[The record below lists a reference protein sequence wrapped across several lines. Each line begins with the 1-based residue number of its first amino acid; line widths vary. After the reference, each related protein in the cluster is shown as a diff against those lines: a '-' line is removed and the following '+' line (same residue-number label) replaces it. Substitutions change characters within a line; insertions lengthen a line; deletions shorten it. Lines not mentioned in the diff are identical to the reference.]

1 MEFGQQLK
9 AIRKEKGM
17 SQVQLAKL
25 LDVCVFSV
33 RNWEQG
39 TSTPNRTCRQ
49 ILKDKLGIDY
59 SPAVQR
65 KNNFYHLKARLKQ
78 YSNELMLPIYKS
90 RYMDKLLDELK
101 WAMITENTD
110 REMRLIG
117 AITRELMQHCFKRNF
132 EFEACLAKAMEY
144 LENRGGEEKRWI
156 ELNNSRNRFKS

>member
-25 LDVCVFSV
+25 LDVCVCSV

-65 KNNFYHLKARLKQ
+65 KNNFYHLTARLKQ
-78 YSNELMLPIYKS
+78 FQNEPMLPIYKS

-101 WAMITENTD
+101 WAMITENTEK
-110 REMRLIG
+110 EMRLIG
-117 AITRELMQHCFKRNF
+117 AITRELMQHCFKRDF
-132 EFEACLAKAMEY
+132 EFEACLAIAMEQ
-144 LENRGGEEKRWI
+144 LENRGGEEQR
-156 ELNNSRNRFKS
+156 

>member
-1 MEFGQQLK
+1 MELGQQLK
-9 AIRKEKGM
+9 VIRKEKGM
-17 SQVQLAKL
+17 SQVQLAKF
-25 LDVCVFSV
+25 LDVSEASV

-39 TSTPNRTCRQ
+39 VSKPNRTCRQ

-78 YSNELMLPIYKS
+78 YPNEPMLSMDKS
-90 RYMDKLLDELK
+90 RYMDKLLDALK

-117 AITRELMQHCFKRNF
+117 AITRKLMQHCFKRNF
-132 EFEACLAKAMEY
+132 EFEACLAKAMEC
-144 LENRGGEEKRWI
+144 LENRGEEDNK
-156 ELNNSRNRFKS
+156 

>member
-1 MEFGQQLK
+1 MELGQQLK
-9 AIRKEKGM
+9 VIRKEKGM
-17 SQVQLAKL
+17 SQVQLAKF
-25 LDVCVFSV
+25 LDVSEASV

-39 TSTPNRTCRQ
+39 VSKPNRTCRQ

-78 YSNELMLPIYKS
+78 YPNEPMLSMDKS
-90 RYMDKLLDELK
+90 RYMDKLLNELK

-117 AITRELMQHCFKRNF
+117 AITRKLMQHCFKRNF
-132 EFEACLAKAMEY
+132 EFEACLAKAMEC
-144 LENRGGEEKRWI
+144 LENRGEEDNK
-156 ELNNSRNRFKS
+156 

>member
-25 LDVCVFSV
+25 LDVCVCSV

-39 TSTPNRTCRQ
+39 VSKPNRTCRQ

-78 YSNELMLPIYKS
+78 YSNEPMLPIDKS
-90 RYMDKLLDELK
+90 RYMDKLLDALK
-101 WAMITENTD
+101 WAMITENTEN
-110 REMRLIG
+110 EMRLIG
-117 AITRELMQHCFKRNF
+117 AITRKLMQHCFHRDF
-132 EFEACLAKAMEY
+132 EFEACLAKAMEC
-144 LENRGGEEKRWI
+144 LEKQGGQEKR
-156 ELNNSRNRFKS
+156 

>member
-1 MEFGQQLK
+1 MELGQQLK
-9 AIRKEKGM
+9 VIRKEKRM
-17 SQVQLAKL
+17 SQVQLAKF
-25 LDVCVFSV
+25 LDVSEASV

-39 TSTPNRTCRQ
+39 VSKPNRTCRQ

-78 YSNELMLPIYKS
+78 YPNEPMLSMDKS
-90 RYMDKLLDELK
+90 RYMDKLLDALK

-117 AITRELMQHCFKRNF
+117 AITRKLMQHCFKRNF
-132 EFEACLAKAMEY
+132 EFEACLAKAMEC
-144 LENRGGEEKRWI
+144 LENRGEEDNK
-156 ELNNSRNRFKS
+156 

>member
-25 LDVCVFSV
+25 LDVCVCSV

-49 ILKDKLGIDY
+49 IFKDKLGIDC
-59 SPAVQR
+59 SHLSR
-65 KNNFYHLKARLKQ
+65 GKNNFYHLKARLKQ
-78 YSNELMLPIYKS
+78 FQNEPMLPIYKS

-132 EFEACLAKAMEY
+132 EFEACLSMAINQVNKE
-144 LENRGGEEKRWI
+144 
-156 ELNNSRNRFKS
+156 

>member
-25 LDVCVFSV
+25 LDVCVCSV

-39 TSTPNRTCRQ
+39 TSKPNRTCLQ

-78 YSNELMLPIYKS
+78 YKNEPMLPIYKS

-101 WAMITENTD
+101 WAMITENKEK
-110 REMRLIG
+110 EMLLIG
-117 AITRELMQHCFKRNF
+117 AITRKLMQHCFHRDF
-132 EFEACLAKAMEY
+132 EFEACLAKAMEC
-144 LENRGGEEKRWI
+144 LDNGGEE
-156 ELNNSRNRFKS
+156 

>member
-9 AIRKEKGM
+9 TIRNEKGM
-17 SQVQLAKL
+17 TQVQLAKF
-25 LDVCVFSV
+25 LDVSEASV

-49 ILKDKLGIDY
+49 IFKDKLGIDY

-78 YSNELMLPIYKS
+78 YQNEPMLPIDKS
-90 RYMDKLLDELK
+90 RYMDKLLDALK

-132 EFEACLAKAMEY
+132 EFEACLAKAMEC
-144 LENRGGEEKRWI
+144 LEKQGGQEKR
-156 ELNNSRNRFKS
+156 

>member
-25 LDVCVFSV
+25 LDVCVCSV

-78 YSNELMLPIYKS
+78 IPQESVLKTFES
-90 RYMDKLLDELK
+90 RQLENLVDGLK
-101 WAMITENTD
+101 WSILTGRTKDEMMYIGLIT
-110 REMRLIG
+110 MG
-117 AITRELMQHCFKRNF
+117 LMQHCFKNGF
-132 EFEACLAKAMEY
+132 EFEACLSMAINQVNKE
-144 LENRGGEEKRWI
+144 
-156 ELNNSRNRFKS
+156 

>member
-17 SQVQLAKL
+17 TQMQMAKF
-25 LDVCVFSV
+25 LDVSVASV
-33 RNWEQG
+33 RHWEQG
-39 TSTPNRTCRQ
+39 ISTPNRTCSQ
-49 ILKDKLGIDY
+49 ILKDKLDIDY
-59 SPAVQR
+59 SPAMH
-65 KNNFYHLKARLKQ
+65 KKHNFYHLKTRLKQ
-78 YSNELMLPIYKS
+78 YPNEPMRPIYKS

-101 WAMITENTD
+101 WAIATKNIID
-110 REMRLIG
+110 EMLCIGLIS
-117 AITRELMQHCFKRNF
+117 IRFMQHCFKHDY